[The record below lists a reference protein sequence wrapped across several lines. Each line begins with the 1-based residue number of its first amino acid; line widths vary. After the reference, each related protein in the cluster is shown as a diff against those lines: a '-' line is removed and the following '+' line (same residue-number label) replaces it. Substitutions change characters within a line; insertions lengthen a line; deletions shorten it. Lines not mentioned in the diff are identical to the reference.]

1 MCGRLI
7 GSAPRKRAFLAAA
20 GTGLGV
26 FALVPLCR
34 ACAGRLR
41 PGAAEAV
48 LARINVFNYTG
59 VLAGGAASGI
69 LGSTGHFRLAYAIPA
84 ALVLA
89 LLATARSFSHRFTS

>member
-1 MCGRLI
+1 MRPLL
-7 GSAPRKRAFLAAA
+7 GSAPRKRALLAAA

-26 FALVPLCR
+26 CALVPLCL

-59 VLAGGAASGI
+59 VLAGGAASRI
-69 LGSTGHFRLAYAIPA
+69 HGSTGHFRLAYAIPA

-89 LLATARSFSHRFTS
+89 LLATARSCNHRFPS